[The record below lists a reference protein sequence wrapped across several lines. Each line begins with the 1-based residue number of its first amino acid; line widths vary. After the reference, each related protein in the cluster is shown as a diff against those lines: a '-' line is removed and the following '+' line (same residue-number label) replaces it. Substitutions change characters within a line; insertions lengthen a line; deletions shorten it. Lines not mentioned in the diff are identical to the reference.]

1 MQNKDSTGYLQLL
14 RQNESF
20 RNLWFGQV
28 VSELGD
34 WLNSIAIYALILR
47 LSDSGM
53 AMAGA
58 MMAKL
63 LPIVLISPI
72 AGVVVDRMSRK
83 TVMIVSDLLR
93 FLVVLGFLFV
103 EDQSTLWFIYALVI
117 IEISLSGF
125 FEPARSAIIPSLVPK
140 EHLVT
145 ANALSGST
153 WSVMLAFGAA
163 LGGILVSLFGIRVA
177 FIVDSFTFLISAW
190 FISKIHLE
198 DNPAKEQAKK
208 NGFEEFMDSMRYLL
222 KEPVVLILSLLKPG
236 LAVAGGIMTLI
247 PLMAKQVISKPSMLS
262 FGIGILYSARGLGAA
277 LGPLLVKRFFGETAN
292 VLRWSIATAFFLKA
306 ISYFFIA
313 NSKNL
318 WALSFSVAAATFF
331 GSIIWVFSSSLIHL
345 STPDHYL
352 GRVFSFELALMT
364 LVMGISN
371 WGVGFAVDNLGLTSN
386 EVAFW
391 MAGLVVLPGLSWAGF
406 LTLSQKQLQQGQ
418 CKASTCPID
427 PSGFNPRP
435 MVREEQ
441 IENKLQPGEK

>member
-1 MQNKDSTGYLQLL
+1 MQNKRSAGYLQLL
-14 RQNESF
+14 RENKSF

-163 LGGILVSLFGIRVA
+163 LGGVVVSLFGIRVA
-177 FIVDSFTFLISAW
+177 FIVDAFTFLISAW
-190 FISKIHLE
+190 FISKVHLE
-198 DNPAKEQAKK
+198 ASPAKEQAKK
-208 NGFEEFMDSMRYLL
+208 NGFEQFMDSMRYLL
-222 KEPVVLILSLLKPG
+222 NIKLKG
-236 LAVAGGIMTLI
+236 FN
-247 PLMAKQVISKPSMLS
+247 AKQTFYRISAT
-262 FGIGILYSARGLGAA
+262 IAA
-277 LGPLLVKRFFGETAN
+277 K
-292 VLRWSIATAFFLKA
+292 
-306 ISYFFIA
+306 
-313 NSKNL
+313 
-318 WALSFSVAAATFF
+318 
-331 GSIIWVFSSSLIHL
+331 
-345 STPDHYL
+345 
-352 GRVFSFELALMT
+352 
-364 LVMGISN
+364 
-371 WGVGFAVDNLGLTSN
+371 
-386 EVAFW
+386 
-391 MAGLVVLPGLSWAGF
+391 
-406 LTLSQKQLQQGQ
+406 
-418 CKASTCPID
+418 
-427 PSGFNPRP
+427 
-435 MVREEQ
+435 
-441 IENKLQPGEK
+441 

>member
-1 MQNKDSTGYLQLL
+1 MKSKSSIGYIQLL

-72 AGVVVDRMSRK
+72 AGVVVDRVSRK

-93 FLVVLGFLFV
+93 FIVVLGFLFV

-117 IEISLSGF
+117 IGISLSGF

-163 LGGILVSLFGIRVA
+163 LGGVVVSLFGIRVA
-177 FIVDSFTFLISAW
+177 FIVDACTFLISAW
-190 FISKIHLE
+190 FISKI
-198 DNPAKEQAKK
+198 PAVAKPVEKPKNK
-208 NGFEEFMDSMRYLL
+208 NGFQELVDAMHFLL
-222 KEPVVLILSLLKPG
+222 KEPVVLVLSLLKSG

-247 PLMAKQVISKPSMLS
+247 PLMASQVLSRPAMLS
-262 FGIGILYSARGLGAA
+262 LGIGILYSARGLGAA
-277 LGPLLVKRFFGETAN
+277 LGPLLVKRFFGETAT
-292 VLRWSIATAFFLKA
+292 VLHWAIATAFFLKA
-306 ISYFFIA
+306 ISYFLI
-313 NSKNL
+313 SQSENL
-318 WALSFSVAAATFF
+318 WILSFSVATATLF
-331 GSIIWVFSSSLIHL
+331 GSIIWVFSSALIHL
-345 STPDHYL
+345 STPDQYL
-352 GRVFSFELALMT
+352 GRVFSFELAIMT
-364 LVMGISN
+364 LVMGFSN
-371 WGVGFAVDNLGLTSN
+371 WGVGYAVDGLGLTPN
-386 EVAFW
+386 EVALW
-391 MAGLVVLPGLSWAGF
+391 MAGLVTLPGILWTGF
-406 LTLSQKQLQQGQ
+406 LTFIRKRLQQGH
-418 CKASTCPID
+418 CVGSVCPID
-427 PSGFNPRP
+427 PSGFNPLP

-441 IENKLQPGEK
+441 IERKLQPGEK